1 MRRFLRVGLF
11 GALALGLC
19 LLSSSVTRGDDQD
32 EQEKADI
39 KEAAKATDS
48 LKKLIDAIDVMKEA
62 KDVKKAAEDLNKKTD
77 LKHIMWAAYKPREK
91 GGQGVGDKPGT
102 IKPDGVEAKIISM
115 SKKELPEAQLK
126 KESADL
132 IKMAEVAKA
141 MGEIAELNTPLKNDG
156 KKKIADWTKYN
167 ELQKKSANDLV
178 EAVKAGKAD
187 KVLDATKNLYSSC
200 TNCHTTFRGE

>member
-19 LLSSSVTRGDDQD
+19 LLSSSVTRGDDQE

-39 KEAAKATDS
+39 KEAGKANDA
-48 LKKLIDAIDVMKEA
+48 LKKLIESIEKQMET
-62 KDVKKAAEDLNKKTD
+62 KDIKKVATDLNKQTD

-91 GGQGVGDKPGT
+91 GGQGVGATAGA
-102 IKPDGVEAKIISM
+102 IKPDGIEAKIISM
-115 SKKELPEAQLK
+115 SKKEMPEAQLK

-132 IKMAEVAKA
+132 IKMAETSKA
-141 MGEIAELNTPLKNDG
+141 MAEIAELNTPKKDDG
-156 KKKIADWTKYN
+156 KKKVADWTKYN
-167 ELQKKSANDLV
+167 DLQKKSANELID
-178 EAVKAGKAD
+178 AVKANKPD

-200 TNCHTTFRGE
+200 TNCHTVFRGE